1 MSGDMATIL
10 CLWIVMSF
18 PITYRVN
25 KRMEKNNDS
34 ARFEIGFQ
42 ILLFIRALIEVPKF
56 YIGPIL
62 QLLIKKH

>member
-62 QLLIKKH
+62 QLLIKKN

>member
-62 QLLIKKH
+62 QLLIKKS